1 MTDKKDPGKF
11 TIRFNI
17 CDPQHKAVIDLLN
30 RQGRSKAQ
38 FLVSAVLHYINC
50 KETPEVSVPVP
61 NQAALEEMI
70 LAILAKNQS
79 YLKKQPE
86 PKPSTAQQDAAI
98 SAASEPMPP
107 ADGAELEQ
115 WFGGQDIKSPD
126 DDDDEVVLHI
136 LEVIE
141 QREKAIPTG
150 RLSDVDKALEEF
162 QTYYN
167 IPEMNGVTLYPEETA
182 ESVTDAVT
190 MVGFIPKRPWIRVLG
205 TIAATVIFMF
215 AMLIGAQA
223 AGIDVFG
230 AIGRWTDETFH
241 FVSFP
246 HSIPQDQ
253 ETTAPNLENVETCNV
268 IKGALKDC
276 EIPEEL
282 APTWYP
288 VGIEASDPKI
298 LSDKLSD
305 TVHIFFSDGDMLFFN
320 LNITRYRSTSY
331 LNTHI
336 FEKDDAL
343 VEQYV
348 SGSRTFYIMSNLDAI
363 TAVWSDGLFVETI
376 SGNLQIDE
384 VKAIVD
390 SIGG

>member
-1 MTDKKDPGKF
+1 MMQVLDAGAEDFVEEEDSFEVLTDPDDF
-11 TIRFNI
+11 
-17 CDPQHKAVIDLLN
+17 
-30 RQGRSKAQ
+30 
-38 FLVSAVLHYINC
+38 SAVRLAMEEAGI
-50 KETPEVSVPVP
+50 PMASAEVT
-61 NQAALEEMI
+61 MI
-70 LAILAKNQS
+70 PQTYVELTD
-79 YLKKQPE
+79 
-86 PKPSTAQQDAAI
+86 PK
-98 SAASEPMPP
+98 
-107 ADGAELEQ
+107 
-115 WFGGQDIKSPD
+115 DIANIQKTLDMLD

-305 TVHIFFSDGDMLFFN
+305 TVHIFFSDGDKLFFN